1 MRYVDPDGRDIL
13 NAYRTLMKSAGN
25 ATLGESKEL
34 IQNVGCVLTAYTRM
48 ASTLLGEEISLTY
61 ANEIAIQEGL
71 FSGNEK
77 NLLTPENGAALVN
90 AILRDKGIDNI
101 TVSFEGSYNKGVD
114 GLLKYDEANS
124 STESS
129 YFVTARIYT
138 HDTKGNFYDHTVNID
153 ANAYKE
159 GGGGPNLLIND
170 TSGVRSQ
177 LVEDPSLRSNTL
189 KRLDFFKIIQNQNQE

>member
-1 MRYVDPDGRDIL
+1 VDPDGRDIL

-138 HDTKGNFYDHTVNID
+138 HDTEGNFYDHTVNID